1 LQQYL
6 PLTVVG
12 RSSLDH
18 LVLPGN
24 EKSQRQGVSNLQAL
38 RLQIVSKKVN
48 HVFEADIRS
57 YFIRISHQR
66 PQGAYC
72 SASRL

>member
-1 LQQYL
+1 MQLGNVKRVGTQGDER
-6 PLTVVG
+6 LT
-12 RSSLDH
+12 
-18 LVLPGN
+18 
-24 EKSQRQGVSNLQAL
+24 
-38 RLQIVSKKVN
+38 
-48 HVFEADIRS
+48 FIRS